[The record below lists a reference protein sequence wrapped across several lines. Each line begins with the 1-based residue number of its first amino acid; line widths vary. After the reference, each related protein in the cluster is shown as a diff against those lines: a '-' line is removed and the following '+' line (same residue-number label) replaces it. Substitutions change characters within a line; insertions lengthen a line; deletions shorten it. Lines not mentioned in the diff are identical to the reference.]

1 MKELLDIKKYI
12 ESGILEEYALG
23 LTSQEQNIEIL
34 ENLKKYP
41 ELSKELS
48 QIEDSL
54 EAYSNLYAKPISP
67 DLKSKIL
74 ENIFSEK
81 NNIPTQNFWKNKF
94 PYLFFI
100 TSFAVL
106 CIWLYNLNR
115 NLRNQLNQSIKRNSE
130 LIRQAN
136 QDSLAILDCNNQ
148 LNYFKNSNLQRIIL
162 KGMPKSPESIAM
174 VYYDSVSQKS
184 ILDIISLPKPSPEK
198 QYQLWAIV
206 SGKPVDL
213 GVLDLNEKTRMME
226 IKFVD
231 KPQAFAITLEPKG
244 GLPAPTMDQLFVL
257 GQI

>member
-1 MKELLDIKKYI
+1 MKESLDIKKYI

-23 LTSQEQNIEIL
+23 LTSHEQNIEIL

-41 ELSKELS
+41 ELRQELS

-54 EAYSNLYAKPISP
+54 EAYSNMYAKPMSP
-67 DLKSKIL
+67 ELKSKIL
-74 ENIFSEK
+74 DNIFSIK
-81 NNIPTQNFWKNKF
+81 AKIPTQNSWMNKL
-94 PYLFFI
+94 PYLLA
-100 TSFAVL
+100 TASFALLGV
-106 CIWLYNLNR
+106 WLYNENR
-115 NLRNQLNQSIKRNSE
+115 NLQDQLDQNIKQNQE
-130 LIRQAN
+130 LKYQAN

-174 VYYDSVSQKS
+174 VYYDSVSQRS
-184 ILDIISLPKPSPEK
+184 ILDIISLPQPSPEK

-213 GVLDLNEKTRMME
+213 GVFDLNEKSKMIE
-226 IKFVD
+226 IKFID
-231 KPQAFAITLEPKG
+231 RPQAFAITLEPKG
-244 GLPAPTMDQLFVL
+244 GLPSPTMEQLFVL

>member
-1 MKELLDIKKYI
+1 MKESLDIKKYI

-54 EAYSNLYAKPISP
+54 EAYSNLYAKPMAP

-74 ENIFSEK
+74 DNIFSEK
-81 NNIPTQNFWKNKF
+81 NKIPTQSSWKNKL
-94 PYLFFI
+94 PYLI
-100 TSFAVL
+100 STASFALLSV
-106 CIWLYNLNR
+106 WLYNT
-115 NLRNQLNQSIKRNSE
+115 NQKLQIQLDQNIKRNGE
-130 LIRQAN
+130 LVYQAN

-148 LNYFKNSNLQRIIL
+148 LNYFKNANLQRIIL
-162 KGMPKSPESIAM
+162 KGTPKSPESIAM
-174 VYYDSVSQKS
+174 VYYDSVSQRS
-184 ILDIISLPKPSPEK
+184 ILDVISLPEPSPEK

-213 GVLDLNEKTRMME
+213 GVFDLNEKSKMLE
-226 IKFVD
+226 IKFVEQ
-231 KPQAFAITLEPKG
+231 PQAFAITLEPKG
-244 GLPAPTMDQLFVL
+244 GLPAPTMEQLFVL

>member
-54 EAYSNLYAKPISP
+54 EAYSNLYAKPMSP

-81 NNIPTQNFWKNKF
+81 NTIPKQNSWKNKL
-94 PYLFFI
+94 PYLLSI
-100 TSFAVL
+100 TSFALL
-106 CIWLYNLNR
+106 CLWLFNVNR
-115 NLRNQLNQSIKRNSE
+115 NLQNQLDQNKKRNNE
-130 LIRQAN
+130 LIYQAN

-162 KGMPKSPESIAM
+162 KGMPISPKSIAM
-174 VYYDSVSQKS
+174 VYYDSISQKS
-184 ILDIISLPKPSPEK
+184 ILDIISLPQPGPEK